1 MDRQL
6 DILRCCV
13 GVDRSMQ
20 NAFGKA
26 HGSLEQL
33 QIFEVLVAISYVLQ
47 ANAFY
52 RYTSRAADAVNGA
65 RVQHISIAVATINC
79 QQKKI
84 VHSASAARCSS
95 QHYSLR
101 PKTWTTQHR
110 MDCSTTVS
118 TEDSF
123 DFMRQDEMDSTVTP
137 YAQLAVPQHASTILK
152 FSPTA

>member
-65 RVQHISIAVATINC
+65 RVQHISIAVATINWPS
-79 QQKKI
+79 
-84 VHSASAARCSS
+84 VTADGYNSCSI
-95 QHYSLR
+95 R
-101 PKTWTTQHR
+101 
-110 MDCSTTVS
+110 VS
-118 TEDSF
+118 TSLYIDIARARSV
-123 DFMRQDEMDSTVTP
+123 DMP
-137 YAQLAVPQHASTILK
+137 I
-152 FSPTA
+152 